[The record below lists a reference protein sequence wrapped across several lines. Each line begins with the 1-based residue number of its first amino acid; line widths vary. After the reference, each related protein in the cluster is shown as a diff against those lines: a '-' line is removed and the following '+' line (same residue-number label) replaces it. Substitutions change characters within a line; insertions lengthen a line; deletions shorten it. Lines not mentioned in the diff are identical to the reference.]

1 MQIKKYFNI
10 LLAGIGNSIRKDD
23 GIGPYICKKIE
34 KFKMQGLTT
43 AIYHQLHTELVE
55 EFLKYDYVII
65 ADAAVEGEAVAFY
78 PLTNEQINPVASS
91 HHVNASLLVSL
102 ARQLYNKE
110 LHMMVCSV
118 RGENFDMGESLSDA
132 AKNNADQAV
141 SIIINWVS
149 AQNT

>member
-1 MQIKKYFNI
+1 MQTKKPNI
-10 LLAGIGNSIRKDD
+10 LLAGIGNPIRSDD
-23 GIGPYICKKIE
+23 GIGPYICKEIE
-34 KFKMQGLTT
+34 KLKIAAVTT

-55 EFLKYDYVII
+55 EFLSYDYVIV
-65 ADAAVEGEAVAFY
+65 ADAAVQGEAVSFY
-78 PLTNEQINPVASS
+78 PLTNEQQNPVASS

-110 LHMMVCSV
+110 LPLIICSV
-118 RGENFDMGESLSDA
+118 RGENFDMGASLSDA